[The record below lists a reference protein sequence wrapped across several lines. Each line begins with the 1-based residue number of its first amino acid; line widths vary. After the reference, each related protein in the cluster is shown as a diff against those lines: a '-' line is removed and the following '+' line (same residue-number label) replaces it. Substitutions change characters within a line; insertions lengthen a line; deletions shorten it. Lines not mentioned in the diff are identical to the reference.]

1 MYVKLFNIFTKWD
14 MSHYIHIAMLH
25 VKSTR
30 FGQFDRDSK

>member
-1 MYVKLFNIFTKWD
+1 MYVKLCNVCHKMGHF
-14 MSHYIHIAMLH
+14 SLHIAMLH